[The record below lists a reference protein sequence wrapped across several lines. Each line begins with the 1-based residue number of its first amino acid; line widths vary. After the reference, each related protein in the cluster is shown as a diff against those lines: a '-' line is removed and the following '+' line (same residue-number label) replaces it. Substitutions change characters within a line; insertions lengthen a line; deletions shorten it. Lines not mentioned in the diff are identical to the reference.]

1 MTIFFI
7 IALLFVVVFLALFV
21 VSITTHVAIYG
32 TKRHMATLLIVVLVI
47 VCILEGWIKNV

>member
-7 IALLFVVVFLALFV
+7 ITLLFVIVFLALFV
-21 VSITTHVAIYG
+21 MGITTHVAIYG

-47 VCILEGWIKNV
+47 VCILKGWIKNV